1 MTALKIK
8 QNEEYG
14 VFSLSLTLTIL
25 AYKNR
30 QGRGRRR
37 FVKREFTT
45 VNDRFANQ
53 VERRDW
59 RFL

>member
-1 MTALKIK
+1 MTALQIK

-37 FVKREFTT
+37 FVRREFTT